1 MNRHLLYLAMR
12 YLMHHRRRT
21 FLLWLGLSITC
32 LLPLGVHHLTKMF
45 EARLRSRAE
54 QTPLLLGVRGNDY
67 DLVLHALYFRNVLLP
82 LRVPRTAESFHDV
95 ALTQNAIRA

>member
-32 LLPLGVHHLTKMF
+32 LLPLSVHHLTKMF
-45 EARLRSRAE
+45 EAKFRLSQAVWPPEPGPPSIAQRLS
-54 QTPLLLGVRGNDY
+54 
-67 DLVLHALYFRNVLLP
+67 
-82 LRVPRTAESFHDV
+82 
-95 ALTQNAIRA
+95 